1 MTSLHGSRAHAFVAD
16 LDAPTLDDDDRHH
29 FERVLR
35 LARGERV
42 TVTDG
47 RGRWRPCAFGPTLE
61 PVGATVVEPRPEPAV
76 AVAFALVK
84 GDRPEWT
91 VQKLTE
97 LGVDAILPFHARRS
111 VVHWEGERA
120 VRHVARLRR
129 VAREAAMQSRRT
141 WLPDVADVTGFDAVA
156 GRPGALMAERDGR
169 APAAG
174 DALVLVGPEGG
185 WDEDERARGLPT
197 VGLGPTVL
205 RADTAAV
212 AAGVLL
218 TALRPGGALT
228 AKGG

>member
-1 MTSLHGSRAHAFVAD
+1 MTPLHRSRAHAFVAD
-16 LDAPTLDDDDRHH
+16 LDAPALDADDRHH

-35 LARGERV
+35 LARGEPV

-61 PVGATVVEPRPEPAV
+61 PVGAVEVELRPAPAV

-97 LGVDAILPFHARRS
+97 LGVDTIIPFHARRS
-111 VVHWEGERA
+111 VVHWAGDRA
-120 VRHVARLRR
+120 VRHIGRLRR

-141 WLPDVADVTGFDAVA
+141 WLPDVADITSFDAVA
-156 GRPGALMAERDGR
+156 GRPGALLAERDGR

-205 RADTAAV
+205 RADTAAIAV
-212 AAGVLL
+212 GVLL